1 MVKRSRLEGKLK
13 KEARCRLL
21 EDGQAV
27 FLDGNRDGRLL
38 RALKPGGPGPQEERS
53 VARVSSLL
61 VATGRKVRQ
70 INRSRWSYRNQ
81 VSRIAQTA
89 LRGRRSGVDRRVDG
103 EEEEW

>member
-1 MVKRSRLEGKLK
+1 MEVVMGVSSALSNQAAQGPKRS
-13 KEARCRLL
+13 
-21 EDGQAV
+21 
-27 FLDGNRDGRLL
+27 
-38 RALKPGGPGPQEERS
+38 ERS